1 MSFWSYPPYVP
12 VAQRRAQAAK
22 EVAKLKKKGRVITP
36 VVLEGRKIAQN
47 FWGKAWCDNLER
59 YSDFE
64 TRLPRGRAYVRNG
77 SVVDLQIAK
86 GKITALVSGSEIYK
100 IDVAVTSATPERWK
114 SICRDCAGSIA
125 TLVELLKGK
134 ISKNVMERVCRESDG
149 LFPAPREIKMS
160 CSCPDGANMCKH
172 VAATLYGVGARLD
185 GQPELLFLLRGVDST
200 DLVSNTDAAAA
211 SSRPEA
217 SQRILAQDDVAALF
231 GIDMSP
237 TSIEVAS
244 SPREAATNPAPRATR
259 KAARPKMTDSKAP
272 ESKSRKAKSPSRRS
286 AASAASAS
294 IGNLAAE
301 NASPASIKRPST
313 KSAANA
319 ATSRAPVAV
328 TDAKSRSK
336 SSKGKT
342 WQKRNENP
350 PSILPDAVAAARETS
365 GTKRTGVAD
374 SKQVASPEK
383 RNAPEANSSVRKTE
397 STKRAGAVG
406 PAAEEDRPPRRRGR
420 EAEDRSRA
428 AKWIGARARK
438 NRG

>member
-1 MSFWSYPPYVP
+1 MSFWNYPPYVS
-12 VAQRRAQAAK
+12 VAERRAQAAK
-22 EVAKLKKKGRVITP
+22 EIAKLKKKGRIITP
-36 VVLEGRKIAQN
+36 VVLDGRKIAQS

-100 IDVAVTSATPERWK
+100 IDVAVTSATPEHWK
-114 SICRDCAGSIA
+114 AICRDCAGSIA
-125 TLVELLKGK
+125 SLIELLKGK
-134 ISKNVMERVCRESDG
+134 ISRNVMERVCRESDG

-185 GQPELLFLLRGVDST
+185 AQPELLFLLRGVDST
-200 DLVSNTDAAAA
+200 DLVSNADAAAA

-217 SQRILAQDDVAALF
+217 SPRILAQDDVAALF

-237 TSIEVAS
+237 TSIEVAP
-244 SPREAATNPAPRATR
+244 SPREAATKPAPRPTR
-259 KAARPKMTDSKAP
+259 KAARPKMADSKAP

-286 AASAASAS
+286 AASAST
-294 IGNLAAE
+294 GNLVAE
-301 NASPASIKRPST
+301 NASPAYIKRPSA
-313 KSAANA
+313 KSAANG
-319 ATSRAPVAV
+319 ATSPAPVAV
-328 TDAKSRSK
+328 SDTKSRSK

-350 PSILPDAVAAARETS
+350 PSMLSDAVAAARETS
-365 GTKRTGVAD
+365 GAKRTRVAD
-374 SKQVASPEK
+374 PKPVVSPEK
-383 RNAPEANSSVRKTE
+383 RNAPKANSSVRKTE
-397 STKRAGAVG
+397 PTKRADAVG
-406 PAAEEDRPPRRRGR
+406 PAVEEDRPSRRRGT
-420 EAEDRSRA
+420 EAEGRSRA
-428 AKWIGARARK
+428 AKWIGARAKK